1 MIKGHVEIEL
11 HNHKSGSRE
20 RIEKDNLVTNAIQDV
35 TSAWV
40 MGGGGLNG
48 NGTAMLP
55 IATRGLGGLFLF
67 DNVLSNDVSDYI
79 IPDNAKF
86 VGYADRNTDTTN
98 AMRGSFNVLES
109 GYVGGSR
116 NRSYL
121 NVWDFNT
128 SQANGIIK
136 SIALTNV
143 DAGSNPCRVASDIEY
158 GTGISNLIGSDPEN
172 NIIFTLSDN
181 VIKKYTYVIT
191 EYEIW
196 AGRGAVYNW
205 IEDCA
210 NLPSGVQVSRAL
222 QDDDYIYFLQYLNSV
237 NKIIKFDKSTYE
249 FSDFIT
255 LGSGDNYGAEFV
267 MTPSYLYIKVYA
279 TSQTALLK
287 KYSLSSGEFVS
298 EENVSASNFGY
309 LSLGGELL
317 LYVRSEGAYSYT
329 GHIRYPDGTYLH
341 LPGTIPRNTL
351 FKSFNLKKGQ
361 IICDS
366 SNSTSRSMLLNYLGT
381 KCNLDE
387 PVEKTSTTTMKVKYT
402 ISNV

>member
-1 MIKGHVEIEL
+1 
-11 HNHKSGSRE
+11 
-20 RIEKDNLVTNAIQDV
+20 
-35 TSAWV
+35 
-40 MGGGGLNG
+40 
-48 NGTAMLP
+48 
-55 IATRGLGGLFLF
+55 
-67 DNVLSNDVSDYI
+67 
-79 IPDNAKF
+79 
-86 VGYADRNTDTTN
+86 
-98 AMRGSFNVLES
+98 MRGSFNVLES

-222 QDDDYIYFLQYLNSV
+222 QDDDYIYFLQYLNRV

-255 LGSGDNYGAEFV
+255 LGTGDNYGAEFA
-267 MTPSYLYIKVYA
+267 MTPSYLYVKVYA

-287 KYSLSSGEFVS
+287 KYS
-298 EENVSASNFGY
+298 
-309 LSLGGELL
+309 
-317 LYVRSEGAYSYT
+317 
-329 GHIRYPDGTYLH
+329 
-341 LPGTIPRNTL
+341 
-351 FKSFNLKKGQ
+351 
-361 IICDS
+361 
-366 SNSTSRSMLLNYLGT
+366 
-381 KCNLDE
+381 
-387 PVEKTSTTTMKVKYT
+387 
-402 ISNV
+402 